1 MIYFVV
7 KAREDA
13 REDAKEA
20 NEVFS
25 SLDFKTVPED
35 PRLLTVRVASDG
47 LQIRNVVAY
56 YGQAQLRCNYTK
68 QPLDPPLHSV
78 KWYRG
83 THEIF
88 RYTPQEYETRAFNT
102 SGVYIT
108 NSSCDSF
115 SCAITLRPEPGT
127 AKYTCEVSS
136 EGPRF
141 AVDRKST
148 NMTLAVLP
156 EYEPLIIGLPTYV
169 NAGEQA
175 LVNCTSDH
183 TLPAAM
189 LDWFVDSELQEGVPQ
204 YTVPGRLPPAAPSD
218 SLDAICPL
226 RWGPTYAAFTGTDSS
241 ELLKECRL
249 RSQTLLLAGAQF
261 SLSQDPVV
269 TGATHVSG
277 ADGDGLRASWRT
289 LHVFPD
295 DYATHRGFLS
305 LECRATLPTR
315 PPHIRSM
322 AVRLYVE
329 SRPHISSPMLSKT
342 NAAGKS
348 NAMRLRCELYL
359 WTLLLLARRQ
369 VPLLVK

>member
-1 MIYFVV
+1 MVV
-7 KAREDA
+7 LIILGVFIART
-13 REDAKEA
+13 
-20 NEVFS
+20 VCHTITL
-25 SLDFKTVPED
+25 LDVPRWAD
-35 PRLLTVRVASDG
+35 PRIEAE
-47 LQIRNVVAY
+47 
-56 YGQAQLRCNYTK
+56 LRCNYTK

-88 RYTPQEYETRAFNT
+88 RYTPEEYESRAFNT
-102 SGVYIT
+102 SGVLVT
-108 NSSCDSF
+108 NSSCDLF
-115 SCAITLRPEPGT
+115 ACVITLRPEPGT

-183 TLPAAM
+183 SLPAAM
-189 LDWFVDSELQEGVPQ
+189 LDWFVDSELQE
-204 YTVPGRLPPAAPSD
+204 
-218 SLDAICPL
+218 
-226 RWGPTYAAFTGTDSS
+226 
-241 ELLKECRL
+241 
-249 RSQTLLLAGAQF
+249 
-261 SLSQDPVV
+261 DPVI
-269 TGATHVSG
+269 TGETHVSG

-289 LHVFPD
+289 LHVYPD

-315 PPHIRSM
+315 PPNVRSM

-342 NAAGKS
+342 NAVGKS
-348 NAMRLRCELYL
+348 NAMRLRCEFFI
-359 WTLLLLARRQ
+359 WTLLLLVRRQ